1 MNEARSEGDRVGD
14 VLDRAQALDRLAR
27 QRVGAQHVV
36 GGQAANQ
43 RRFDQA
49 RGDGVGGDVELALFQ
64 RQRAGEA
71 DQAGLGGRVVGLAGV
86 APVRA
91 RGDVDHAAPLS
102 FHHGGQGRPGAVVG
116 AFQDG
121 VDHGVPVRFR
131 HLEQVLVAG
140 EAGVVD
146 QDVDA
151 AVGARCLV
159 GHGPHLA
166 VVADVQHG
174 ADGLEAGFLQAGDSL
189 AHGVGV
195 DVGDHDARAFAR
207 QRQGR
212 GVADAAAGSGD
223 DGDFAGE
230 LQIHV
235 SVPFSWPR
243 GGLAASASAV
253 LIIRDAE

>member
-1 MNEARSEGDRVGD
+1 MARTWPSSQTSSTVPM
-14 VLDRAQALDRLAR
+14 ASKPA
-27 QRVGAQHVV
+27 
-36 GGQAANQ
+36 
-43 RRFDQA
+43 
-49 RGDGVGGDVELALFQ
+49 
-64 RQRAGEA
+64 
-71 DQAGLGGRVVGLAGV
+71 
-86 APVRA
+86 
-91 RGDVDHAAPLS
+91 S
-102 FHHGGQGRPGAVVG
+102 F
-116 AFQDG
+116 
-121 VDHGVPVRFR
+121 
-131 HLEQVLVAG
+131 
-140 EAGVVD
+140 
-146 QDVDA
+146 
-151 AVGARCLV
+151 
-159 GHGPHLA
+159 
-166 VVADVQHG
+166 
-174 ADGLEAGFLQAGDSL
+174 AGDSL